1 MIKNDLF
8 IADHRVGLAVDH
20 PVGGLGE
27 ILGAEDG
34 TADSPGFEKFPG
46 KITFLHGDGFAL
58 EIREGGDTGLFR
70 PDKNRSRH
78 LEQRPGKRKPR
89 DPLFT
94 VKQAG
99 EHIRPPLKHRFL
111 GLEKTHVDELGL
123 KAKFNRQPAH
133 HIKHHALALPVGGIG
148 ELKRRVVGL
157 ADKDDG
163 ALLPEKIPFLVG
175 QFNGS
180 GD

>member
-94 VKQAG
+94 VKQHSHYTTVREAG
-99 EHIRPPLKHRFL
+99 RGAVREACEFL
-111 GLEKTHVDELGL
+111 MRAQGTLDD
-123 KAKFNRQPAH
+123 
-133 HIKHHALALPVGGIG
+133 ALAPY
-148 ELKRRVVGL
+148 LK
-157 ADKDDG
+157 
-163 ALLPEKIPFLVG
+163 
-175 QFNGS
+175 
-180 GD
+180 